1 MLKIEGILYQ
11 CPDLK
16 GLGHGLAQGDWVRT
30 RLKKSWK
37 SFFKISAIGVELKAI
52 CSILSNRGVELLQ
65 SFSSFKGIYQTLF
78 WRSYFYLSLDF
89 SVIIPMSSSS
99 GGGRGG
105 RRANSGRQI
114 LTPDKLF
121 LRKKMRE
128 SKFTRIRVSKD
139 IHSTWN
145 TLKSSSTFKTDSTF
159 AAHLLSLELRRRE
172 RWVRLRFIDCV
183 ANEKR
188 VYKTRQF

>member
-1 MLKIEGILYQ
+1 MIKGARSRLAQ
-11 CPDLK
+11 R
-16 GLGHGLAQGDWVRT
+16 GLGKNT
-30 RLKKSWK
+30 IEKSWK
-37 SFFKISAIGVELKAI
+37 SFFTISAIGVELKAI
-52 CSILSNRGVELLQ
+52 CSILSNRSVELLQ
-65 SFSSFKGIYQTLF
+65 SLSSFKGIYQTLF

-89 SVIIPMSSSS
+89 SVIILMSSSS

-105 RRANSGRQI
+105 RRANSGPQI
-114 LTPDKLF
+114 FTPDKLF

-128 SKFTRIRVSKD
+128 SKFTRMRVSKD

-145 TLKSSSTFKTDSTF
+145 TLKSRSTFKADLTF

-183 ANEKR
+183 C
-188 VYKTRQF
+188 

>member
-1 MLKIEGILYQ
+1 MKKIMDPFRKVLWIQPNPTKWNSRGFVSEVRV
-11 CPDLK
+11 CPIK
-16 GLGHGLAQGDWVRT
+16 GARSRLAQGDWVRT
-30 RLKKSWK
+30 RLKKGWK

-128 SKFTRIRVSKD
+128 SKFKRIRVSKD
-139 IHSTWN
+139 NSFNVGH
-145 TLKSSSTFKTDSTF
+145 
-159 AAHLLSLELRRRE
+159 A
-172 RWVRLRFIDCV
+172 
-183 ANEKR
+183 
-188 VYKTRQF
+188 